1 MNTFKKAAEILFQIL
16 WFMLC
21 ALPAAAMSADDAPES
36 VTIDYLGELYEAVTF
51 GHQEHSEMFDCS
63 ACHHHTTGTGTQNE
77 TCKKCH
83 SASEASDNVS
93 CSDCH
98 KHQKTALT
106 ANSSAIDTS
115 LYHID
120 KPGLKGALHLQCVG
134 CHRSESGPTGCQE
147 CHDFT
152 PAGRKRFAL
161 QR

>member
-1 MNTFKKAAEILFQIL
+1 MNTFKKAAAILFQIL

-21 ALPAAAMSADDAPES
+21 ALPEAAMSAEDAPES

-83 SASEASDNVS
+83 SASEASENVS

-98 KHQKTALT
+98 KHQNTALT
-106 ANSSAIDTS
+106 ANSKAVDTS